1 MFQDRFDAAQKLL
14 PLLEKYRSNP
24 NALILAIPR
33 GGLELAYV
41 LAKGLDLPLD
51 VIFTK
56 KIGYPSNPEYAIG
69 AVSELHVFLNEAF
82 KNIPE
87 LQGYIARKV
96 DEIRKVIK
104 ERMIKYRKGMPP
116 FNIQD
121 KIVIVVDDGVA
132 TGSTMLSTLALIKEY
147 KPKKIVVAL
156 PVASAEAVKKIKE
169 NADEVVCVSVP
180 EHFLSVNQF
189 YKKFEQ
195 VDDQEAMR
203 LLQEAN
209 L

>member
-132 TGSTMLSTLALIKEY
+132 TGLWSSCM
-147 KPKKIVVAL
+147 
-156 PVASAEAVKKIKE
+156 
-169 NADEVVCVSVP
+169 N
-180 EHFLSVNQF
+180 
-189 YKKFEQ
+189 
-195 VDDQEAMR
+195 
-203 LLQEAN
+203 
-209 L
+209 